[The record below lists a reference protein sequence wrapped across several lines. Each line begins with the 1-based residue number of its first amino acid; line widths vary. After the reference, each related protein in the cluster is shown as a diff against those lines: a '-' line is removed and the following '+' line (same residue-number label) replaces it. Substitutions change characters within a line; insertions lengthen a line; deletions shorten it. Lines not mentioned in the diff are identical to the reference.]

1 MTKTSVP
8 TTQRQPDRPPVRE
21 PGRTHPGPPRPLLG
35 GLRRIAHPKDRGRAL
50 SKRFRTLLY
59 VAAIVAVVG
68 LGTWGFHRQAL
79 QYRLDWLQSTY
90 HGLKLFTL
98 DWGPAAGPGAND
110 QPNWPLIVAL
120 VLAAA
125 VIARAVWALVGD
137 RTRRWIT
144 GHWLRDHVVICGAGV
159 HGAAL
164 AHGFEAECDIVVVD
178 LDPQAPGMQDQAG
191 PHKWRILGDARQPGT
206 LRSAGLAKAAWV
218 VVITG
223 DDLVNS
229 QIVSTIATFSPR
241 KKDLLVLVQVED
253 PSLVRFLEE
262 DLERELDSAVANSE
276 PNVISFSANSLA
288 ADWLLDRIA
297 LPPRSAS
304 QTPAEIE
311 DLERPHLILAGDHP
325 LLDAILLTALRR
337 WRAKTLYGLERSD
350 GAGLASA
357 NDAVVAPLRISLYGP
372 GAVDRAA
379 RLERRWLPEAQILQL
394 EAKDSDP
401 TETTVEA
408 DEWLQN
414 RTGAH
419 QAFCACWDESD
430 AITLTLGL
438 ARALGVAVPLVRIAA
453 MPETKLDQ
461 HIKKHAKDNPYLANI
476 EVVQLAALGSGLGG
490 MSRISKD
497 TRLIDALESLGIDH
511 DEASGQT
518 AELLASSRQPPLR
531 TDSSWRVTP
540 SELAL
545 IQPLAYPAPVSAL
558 VRARLALDL
567 DSVTALRLAADRLAP
582 SLDGLDNPSALDAF
596 AAWCEYLRVVRQTQ
610 DRDEEVARTQFAQS
624 TGRRV
629 PDTILR
635 LGQAALGDHATLEAL
650 AGEGSALD
658 GAREVVILAGGA
670 DGLLRSTAAAM
681 EDLLRPAL
689 DGYDGVLLSGGT
701 GSGLPGIVGTLAHQ
715 LSLRAIGYLPTG
727 GPPGEGYSELRE
739 TAESTEFSVL
749 EPLGMWT
756 DIFAARIDPANV
768 RFIACPGGG
777 LTYSEMLLARALG
790 AQVAWLDP
798 GAELSLPLGDLLPLG
813 SGGILELPAD
823 AMTIRAFLHHTTAP
837 AEIREE
843 LARFVHSQYRVA
855 QLKPNRKLI
864 DDPALVH
871 WDRLPAALK
880 ESDYAQV
887 DDIPNKLAIVGL
899 KLIEG
904 GRPLVLTDEQIEHL
918 AEVEHGRY
926 NVERLTAGWRL
937 GDRHIRRLTSP
948 HLKPWKS
955 LTYDI
960 QEYDREAV
968 RNIGTALLDLGWG
981 VTDA

>member
-1 MTKTSVP
+1 
-8 TTQRQPDRPPVRE
+8 
-21 PGRTHPGPPRPLLG
+21 
-35 GLRRIAHPKDRGRAL
+35 
-50 SKRFRTLLY
+50 
-59 VAAIVAVVG
+59 
-68 LGTWGFHRQAL
+68 
-79 QYRLDWLQSTY
+79 
-90 HGLKLFTL
+90 
-98 DWGPAAGPGAND
+98 
-110 QPNWPLIVAL
+110 
-120 VLAAA
+120 
-125 VIARAVWALVGD
+125 
-137 RTRRWIT
+137 
-144 GHWLRDHVVICGAGV
+144 
-159 HGAAL
+159 
-164 AHGFEAECDIVVVD
+164 
-178 LDPQAPGMQDQAG
+178 
-191 PHKWRILGDARQPGT
+191 
-206 LRSAGLAKAAWV
+206 
-218 VVITG
+218 
-223 DDLVNS
+223 
-229 QIVSTIATFSPR
+229 
-241 KKDLLVLVQVED
+241 
-253 PSLVRFLEE
+253 
-262 DLERELDSAVANSE
+262 
-276 PNVISFSANSLA
+276 
-288 ADWLLDRIA
+288 
-297 LPPRSAS
+297 
-304 QTPAEIE
+304 
-311 DLERPHLILAGDHP
+311 
-325 LLDAILLTALRR
+325 
-337 WRAKTLYGLERSD
+337 
-350 GAGLASA
+350 
-357 NDAVVAPLRISLYGP
+357 
-372 GAVDRAA
+372 
-379 RLERRWLPEAQILQL
+379 
-394 EAKDSDP
+394 
-401 TETTVEA
+401 
-408 DEWLQN
+408 
-414 RTGAH
+414 
-419 QAFCACWDESD
+419 
-430 AITLTLGL
+430 
-438 ARALGVAVPLVRIAA
+438 
-453 MPETKLDQ
+453 
-461 HIKKHAKDNPYLANI
+461 
-476 EVVQLAALGSGLGG
+476 
-490 MSRISKD
+490 
-497 TRLIDALESLGIDH
+497 
-511 DEASGQT
+511 
-518 AELLASSRQPPLR
+518 
-531 TDSSWRVTP
+531 
-540 SELAL
+540 
-545 IQPLAYPAPVSAL
+545 
-558 VRARLALDL
+558 
-567 DSVTALRLAADRLAP
+567 
-582 SLDGLDNPSALDAF
+582 
-596 AAWCEYLRVVRQTQ
+596 VVRQTQ

-837 AEIREE
+837 AETREE